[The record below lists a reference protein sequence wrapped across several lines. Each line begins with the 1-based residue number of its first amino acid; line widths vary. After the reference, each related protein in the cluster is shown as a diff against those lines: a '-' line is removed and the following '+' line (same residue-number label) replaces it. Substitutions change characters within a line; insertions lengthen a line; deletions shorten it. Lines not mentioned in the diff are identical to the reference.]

1 MGFRSLSWMI
11 ALAALMVVG
20 CNEPRFMG
28 RTMGSWIVDLGS
40 DDDYSRRAACEAIA
54 TAGPAGAPAV
64 PAMAKL
70 LDDVNDGVQTWAVKG
85 LVAVGPAAIPELERV
100 LAEEQ
105 VPNVRLYA
113 ASALVQIDS
122 SHAIGRDALYA
133 AYTGTGNA
141 KIARD
146 AGHIIVKQ
154 NGALVDLLLRG
165 LNDNYEPIRVESAR
179 LLGKIGTPAAIA
191 VEPMIKLIQ
200 DDKQPSQL
208 RRNLVA
214 SLAAVATKEKAAPV
228 FQALVDNEEGDGN
241 VTSMAGDMLR
251 YIGERKA
258 VSGYEV
264 DPNSPEA
271 QAAALEA
278 EANALDAAADKK

>member
-1 MGFRSLSWMI
+1 M
-11 ALAALMVVG
+11 
-20 CNEPRFMG
+20 
-28 RTMGSWIVDLGS
+28 
-40 DDDYSRRAACEAIA
+40 
-54 TAGPAGAPAV
+54 
-64 PAMAKL
+64 
-70 LDDVNDGVQTWAVKG
+70 
-85 LVAVGPAAIPELERV
+85 
-100 LAEEQ
+100 
-105 VPNVRLYA
+105 
-113 ASALVQIDS
+113 
-122 SHAIGRDALYA
+122 
-133 AYTGTGNA
+133 
-141 KIARD
+141 
-146 AGHIIVKQ
+146 KQ

-165 LNDNYEPIRVESAR
+165 LNDSYEPIRVESAR

-214 SLAAVATKEKAAPV
+214 SLAAVATKEQAAPV

-251 YIGERKA
+251 YIGERKV

>member
-1 MGFRSLSWMI
+1 MTKENTTKMTRRASMSNRYWHFVAGSVSPLSNDSGKVEEPMGFRSLSWMI

-214 SLAAVATKEKAAPV
+214 SLAA
-228 FQALVDNEEGDGN
+228 
-241 VTSMAGDMLR
+241 
-251 YIGERKA
+251 
-258 VSGYEV
+258 
-264 DPNSPEA
+264 
-271 QAAALEA
+271 
-278 EANALDAAADKK
+278 